1 MKKYEDDR
9 QVSEEPDIEKFTVHY
24 EDGTVK
30 EFDKGF
36 FVQME
41 KGDCEDTLT
50 FHMAHCAGN
59 DLRCIVLGCVKLAFE
74 MGWIKD

>member
-1 MKKYEDDR
+1 MKKYEDNQLVGD
-9 QVSEEPDIEKFTVHY
+9 EPDIEKFTVHY
-24 EDGTVK
+24 ADGTVK

-36 FVQME
+36 FCQMTKE
-41 KGDCEDTLT
+41 DGEDTLT

-59 DLRCIVLGCVKLAFE
+59 DLRYIVLGCVQLAFE